1 MSALTSKRKL
11 GQGLSAL
18 LESEVEA
25 REAPSN
31 EIAYLN
37 PEQFKTG
44 LYQPRTRFDEASLAE
59 LAASIKEKG
68 ILHPLVARTNKTTG
82 EVELVAGERR
92 LRAAQLAG
100 LKEIP
105 CRLLDLSQRDA
116 LEISLLENVQRSDL
130 SPIEEAK
137 GYDKLIQDMGYT
149 QEDLAEKIGKSRT
162 HLTNTLRLLR
172 LAPSIQKLVDEGALS
187 AGHGRALLGAQ
198 NPEALVSQLLHE
210 GWSVRQTEDAVR
222 SAKNTPAAIETADA
236 KGAKGHFEND
246 ALMAE
251 MRLGQA
257 EAQTLA
263 YQLKQLTSL
272 DVVVKLKK
280 RGGLVSFAFKTAE
293 ELDQFMMQLND
304 GQKKPAS

>member
-1 MSALTSKRKL
+1 MSALTPKRKL

-92 LRAAQLAG
+92 LRAAQMAG

-116 LEISLLENVQRSDL
+116 LEVSLLENVQRSDL

-172 LAPSIQKLVDEGALS
+172 LAPSIQKLVDEGVLS
-187 AGHGRALLGAQ
+187 AGHGRALLGAE

-222 SAKNTPAAIETADA
+222 SAKNSPAATETADA
-236 KGAKGHFEND
+236 KGHFEQG
-246 ALMAE
+246 ALMTE

-304 GQKKPAS
+304 GQKKSAS